1 MTGIV
6 QVVIWESIATL
17 VQQHVMDHAFMT
29 YLNDRLNLSSKEKH
43 KLGLLQL
50 FIVLEVNYALVAEF

>member
-1 MTGIV
+1 M
-6 QVVIWESIATL
+6 VIWESIVAL

-50 FIVLEVNYALVAEF
+50 FIVHEVNYAAGG